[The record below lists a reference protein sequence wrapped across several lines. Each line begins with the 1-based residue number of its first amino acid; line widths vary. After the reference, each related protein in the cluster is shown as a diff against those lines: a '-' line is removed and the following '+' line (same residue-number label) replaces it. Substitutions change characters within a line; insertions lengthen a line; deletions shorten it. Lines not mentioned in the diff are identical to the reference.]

1 MEISY
6 RKIGDYYIPNLTI
19 DEENKTY
26 NLGKYSRL
34 RLKYLKE
41 NKRKEFEEML
51 SNQKLHKHLNEVQNN
66 CTKMRE
72 KLIEEYKIKDNI
84 TEELK
89 ATDEMEWLRRM
100 NNVSNIVDEI
110 IEKEYVYNDS
120 I

>member
-1 MEISY
+1 
-6 RKIGDYYIPNLTI
+6 
-19 DEENKTY
+19 
-26 NLGKYSRL
+26 
-34 RLKYLKE
+34 
-41 NKRKEFEEML
+41 
-51 SNQKLHKHLNEVQNN
+51 
-66 CTKMRE
+66 MRE
-72 KLIEEYKIKDNI
+72 ELIEEYKIKDNI

>member
-19 DEENKTY
+19 DEETRTY

-51 SNQKLHKHLNEVQNN
+51 RNQVLHKHLNEVQNN

-72 KLIEEYKIKDNI
+72 ELIEEYKIKDGFVS
-84 TEELK
+84 
-89 ATDEMEWLRRM
+89 DET
-100 NNVSNIVDEI
+100 VSNYINEFN
-110 IEKEYVYNDS
+110 KYNLKCIKS
-120 I
+120 